1 MRRPKVGIS
10 ARVMDQHVNPAPLRD
25 NRIHH
30 LFSLGTVTDIAAG
43 RHGLAAGGA
52 NFCHH
57 RIGRASI
64 TTVLAAPI
72 HTIVINHDQSPA
84 FSE

>member
-1 MRRPKVGIS
+1 
-10 ARVMDQHVNPAPLRD
+10 MDQHVNPAPLRD